1 MTDSF
6 SQRLTDEEIQAIDDQ
21 TDQITEGDFTEGTL
35 DEPERGDFGAGRS
48 GAAQYSNAKKL
59 FRDYD
64 LDIKNHYRT
73 EAGQNSPFGNV
84 SYRLLT
90 NAGSGFSFHE
100 DGINRENLQTVVS
113 GRSVEALGKQIERN
127 RDAAQDEMVPAKLIK
142 CFNGDYVVDCDKGD
156 IIFRADNIKFL
167 AKGTSDTNDGDI
179 HLQANKNIFMDAPEV
194 RIVGSNLRLTARRA
208 FTISGKV
215 SGGIVAGLLSMA
227 SSDDFAAVQITK
239 KMTDLIKAL
248 KVD

>member
-6 SQRLTDEEIQAIDDQ
+6 SQRLTDEEIQSIDDQ
-21 TDQITEGDFTEGTL
+21 TDQITEGDFTEGSYENRF
-35 DEPERGDFGAGRS
+35 D
-48 GAAQYSNAKKL
+48 AKKL
-59 FRDYD
+59 YRDYD
-64 LDIKNHYRT
+64 LDIKNHYRV

-90 NAGSGFSFHE
+90 NDGSGFSFHE
-100 DGINRENLQTVVS
+100 DGIHRENLQTVVT

-179 HLQANKNIFMDAPEV
+179 HLQANKNIFMDAPDI
-194 RIVGSNLRLTARRA
+194 RIVGSNLRLTARKD
-208 FTISGKV
+208 FTISAKV
-215 SGGIVAGLLSMA
+215 TGGIVAGILNMA
-227 SSDDFAAVQITK
+227 SSADFAASIPLSKLTQLK
-239 KMTDLIKAL
+239 DAL
-248 KVD
+248 EAQ